1 MLLSGYPWQDWSD
14 PTNPE
19 QWVYHYTT
27 RDAAI
32 GSILPTGQIRLSLF
46 EWMSDPRESKKWLF
60 GGRGAGEHNL
70 LELSDRTNELAKAHT
85 KILCVSKDTE
95 DVPVSPNERYQ
106 RGFAHSRMW
115 TDYAG
120 RHSGVCLIFD
130 RTKLHEA
137 IRNVVAPETVYADR
151 MTYSEWR
158 LS

>member
-1 MLLSGYPWQDWSD
+1 MRSHVGAARPLKLMLLSGFPWQDWSD

-70 LELSDRTNELAKAHT
+70 LELSDRTNEVAKAHT

-95 DVPVSPNERYQ
+95 TSWLRRRFTPI
-106 RGFAHSRMW
+106 G
-115 TDYAG
+115 
-120 RHSGVCLIFD
+120 
-130 RTKLHEA
+130 
-137 IRNVVAPETVYADR
+137 
-151 MTYSEWR
+151 
-158 LS
+158 